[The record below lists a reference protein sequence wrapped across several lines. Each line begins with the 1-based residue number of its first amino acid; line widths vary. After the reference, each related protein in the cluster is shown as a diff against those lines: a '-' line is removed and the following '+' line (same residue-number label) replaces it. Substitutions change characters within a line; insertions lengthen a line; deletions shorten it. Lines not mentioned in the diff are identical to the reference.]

1 MQAGYLVVKMSS
13 VSAGIIPDPLNLPL
27 QTLKPVGLLTNTV
40 PECPHN
46 LSEGIHLRSQVIE
59 AHIQVVS

>member
-1 MQAGYLVVKMSS
+1 MKVGYLVVKMSS
-13 VSAGIIPDPLNLPL
+13 VSARVITNTLNLPL
-27 QTLKPVGLLTNTV
+27 QALKPSGLVTHAV

-59 AHIQVVS
+59 SHV